1 MLSFFLLKPKEWSL
15 LLFSVQK
22 KEFEWS
28 SCFVLQEFVFQS
40 GRHALPYKNLCFRV
54 VVMLCPTR
62 ILYLE
67 WSPCFSSKNFVF
79 GVVVMLFGG
88 FSEELTMSG
97 VESESRR

>member
-67 WSPCFSSKNFVF
+67 WSSCSS
-79 GVVVMLFGG
+79 GG
-88 FSEELTMSG
+88 FLKSLRCPGLNRNPDADSYVADE
-97 VESESRR
+97 